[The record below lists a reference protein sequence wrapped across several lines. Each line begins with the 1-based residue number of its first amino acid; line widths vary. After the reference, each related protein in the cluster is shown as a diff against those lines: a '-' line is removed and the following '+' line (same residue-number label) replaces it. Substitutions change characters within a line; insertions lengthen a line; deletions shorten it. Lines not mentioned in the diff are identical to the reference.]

1 MAGTDR
7 SAREEQAG
15 EATALLNI
23 KQTEKEG
30 TWQEWRLKQNGL
42 WRIRAHWYW
51 KWVVEPKHSFQ
62 KEAGQDL
69 SNLRERGNSA
79 SVQDW
84 HLNPALL
91 FPSADSEIIIKV
103 YLFFLF
109 HLRATTML
117 HDEEVQAQVTRA
129 ANGFWVLLVF
139 NRPGV
144 FLGVTKYCS
153 ARVVLESGSH
163 WEQKLPKCSTASAE
177 FSVSTEHWSSR
188 VWMGFAS
195 VGCPKD
201 TVSTV
206 SALEKQNW

>member
-15 EATALLNI
+15 EATALLGI
-23 KQTEKEG
+23 KQTEKGG
-30 TWQEWRLKQNGL
+30 TWQEWGLKQNGL

-51 KWVVEPKHSFQ
+51 KWVVEPKDSFQ

-79 SVQDW
+79 PVQDW

-91 FPSADSEIIIKV
+91 FPSADSEIIMEV

-109 HLRATTML
+109 RLRVTTAL

-129 ANGFWVLLVF
+129 ANGFWIILVLK
-139 NRPGV
+139 RPGV
-144 FLGVTKYCS
+144 FLAVTKYCS
-153 ARVVLESGSH
+153 ARVMLESGSD
-163 WEQKLPKCSTASAE
+163 WDQKLPKCSTPSTE
-177 FSVSTEHWSSR
+177 FSMCLPSTETAVCGWDLR
-188 VWMGFAS
+188 V
-195 VGCPKD
+195 
-201 TVSTV
+201 
-206 SALEKQNW
+206 

>member
-15 EATALLNI
+15 EATALLDI

-42 WRIRAHWYW
+42 RRIRAHWYW

-69 SNLRERGNSA
+69 SNLREGGNSA

-91 FPSADSEIIIKV
+91 FPSSESEIIMEV
-103 YLFFLF
+103 YLFFLS
-109 HLRATTML
+109 HLRVTTVL
-117 HDEEVQAQVTRA
+117 HDEEVQAQVIGTA
-129 ANGFWVLLVF
+129 SGFWILLVF

-144 FLGVTKYCS
+144 FLAVTKYCS
-153 ARVVLESGSH
+153 ARVSLESGSD
-163 WEQKLPKCSTASAE
+163 WDQKLPKCSTTSAE
-177 FSVSTEHWSSR
+177 FSMCLPSTETAVCGWDLQ
-188 VWMGFAS
+188 V
-195 VGCPKD
+195 
-201 TVSTV
+201 
-206 SALEKQNW
+206 